1 MGRFR
6 RVLAPAALAL
16 LFCLT
21 GCAGLFD
28 TEYTV
33 SELYQ
38 APAVHDTPTD
48 GADHSIADRDGLYQ
62 AIMELV
68 AGREESARLQFA
80 NYDGDVSQDLSA
92 VCWEV
97 KSATALG
104 AFAVEDITYDLSRI
118 VSYYRAD
125 MTITYTRSAAQMS
138 TVEQTGGLRA
148 LRARLD
154 GALRAG
160 ETYLALEVTDETL
173 TADGVRACISDAYF
187 ADLTACPVLPE
198 AAVTFYPETGP
209 DRIAEIGLDYDMGQE
224 ALDRRRQELAGALD
238 ALTQALT
245 PAPDSDNGPLAAV
258 SLYDL
263 CQYLSD
269 LCQWDE
275 DAGATVWDAL
285 VGRVADS
292 QGLALAIEAGCRALG
307 FECVT
312 VTGRLD
318 GETHFWNIVTLAGA
332 GYHVD
337 VSGWAER
344 TPPVFLAGDR
354 DLWGAYWWDTSQYP
368 ACPENFGYFAPAET
382 PAPDA
387 TPVPTPAPIFL

>member
-6 RVLAPAALAL
+6 RVLALAL

-125 MTITYTRSAAQMS
+125 MTIT
-138 TVEQTGGLRA
+138 
-148 LRARLD
+148 
-154 GALRAG
+154 
-160 ETYLALEVTDETL
+160 
-173 TADGVRACISDAYF
+173 
-187 ADLTACPVLPE
+187 
-198 AAVTFYPETGP
+198 
-209 DRIAEIGLDYDMGQE
+209 
-224 ALDRRRQELAGALD
+224 
-238 ALTQALT
+238 T
-245 PAPDSDNGPLAAV
+245 PAPRHRCPQWSRPAA
-258 SLYDL
+258 
-263 CQYLSD
+263 C
-269 LCQWDE
+269 
-275 DAGATVWDAL
+275 
-285 VGRVADS
+285 GRCAP
-292 QGLALAIEAGCRALG
+292 
-307 FECVT
+307 
-312 VTGRLD
+312 
-318 GETHFWNIVTLAGA
+318 
-332 GYHVD
+332 
-337 VSGWAER
+337 GWTAPSVPER
-344 TPPVFLAGDR
+344 
-354 DLWGAYWWDTSQYP
+354 
-368 ACPENFGYFAPAET
+368 
-382 PAPDA
+382 
-387 TPVPTPAPIFL
+387 PIWRWR